1 MAKRMELN
9 CNTFVRYNR
18 NAFGSITYLSTLFGV
33 LHNPTKT
40 YTKDNLL
47 MMYI

>member
-1 MAKRMELN
+1 MARSMKLN
-9 CNTFVRYNR
+9 CNTFFWYHG
-18 NAFGSITYLSTLFGV
+18 NAFGSITYLSTLFGA

-40 YTKDNLL
+40 YAKDNLL